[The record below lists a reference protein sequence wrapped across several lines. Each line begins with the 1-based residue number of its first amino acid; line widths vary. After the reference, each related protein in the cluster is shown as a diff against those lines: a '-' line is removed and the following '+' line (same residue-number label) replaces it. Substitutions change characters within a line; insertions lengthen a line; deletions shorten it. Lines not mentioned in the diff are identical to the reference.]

1 MQWHPH
7 TTVATVIE
15 RENRF
20 LMVEELINGRLV
32 YNQPAGHLEAN
43 ETLAQ
48 AAIRETLEETAW
60 QVKLLSLLGVYQ
72 YTSTQDKVCYL
83 RTCFIAEA
91 VQHFPEQALDTGI
104 VRALW
109 MSKAEI
115 EAKHDQLR
123 SPVVLAVIN
132 DYLHGQRFS
141 LGSLKFIE
149 S

>member
-7 TTVATVIE
+7 TTVATVVE

-60 QVKLLSLLGVYQ
+60 QVKLISLLGVYQ
-72 YTSTQDKVCYL
+72 YTSPKDNVCYL
-83 RTCFIAEA
+83 RTCFIADA
-91 VQHFPEQALDTGI
+91 VQHLPNQTLDTGI
-104 VRALW
+104 IRALW
-109 MSKAEI
+109 MSKADI
-115 EAKHDQLR
+115 EAKRDQLR
-123 SPVVLAVIN
+123 SPVVLTVID
-132 DYLHGQRFS
+132 DYLNGQRYPMTA
-141 LGSLKFIE
+141 LKLIE